1 MAVAGQVLSGM
12 ISHTM
17 LFAVRLCSGRA
28 LERLHAELERTVSA
42 VAGRLGAVRCG
53 AEDGAAAMR
62 KHHGPFANFR
72 AGVLPSG
79 QGGGGGQASGSSAWI
94 HQ

>member
-1 MAVAGQVLSGM
+1 MIPQAALFTLRLS
-12 ISHTM
+12 
-17 LFAVRLCSGRA
+17 SGTEH
-28 LERLHAELERTVSA
+28 ERLHANLERTVSA
-42 VAGRLGAVRCG
+42 VAGRLGAVRRG

-79 QGGGGGQASGSSAWI
+79 QGG
-94 HQ
+94 